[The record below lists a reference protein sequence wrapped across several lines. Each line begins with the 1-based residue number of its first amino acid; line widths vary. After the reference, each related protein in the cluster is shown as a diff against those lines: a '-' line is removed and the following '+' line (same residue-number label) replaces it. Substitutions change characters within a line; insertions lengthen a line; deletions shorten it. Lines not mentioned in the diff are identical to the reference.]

1 MEFRDRL
8 METLRAI
15 QPVLDVPGVM
25 VIGSEV
31 PTLLQG
37 AGEPAIVVSQDVDVG
52 VAVGSHEEVKRR
64 LGDVVRLRPAREE
77 PSVWLP
83 TDPALIEVNFVG
95 IDASISDIAETY
107 VLEDPALPLLVF
119 GPLSLLSAAERID
132 AQGVRLALPR
142 PAGLLLEKL
151 VTERTGEKGD
161 RDLLV
166 VLALLLVMKGADV
179 EDAVDGFSRLS
190 AEQRTA
196 AVSNLTVLS
205 LMDARPGMPDPS
217 PHRRDISR
225 LLDRLEAAAER
236 AR

>member
-8 METLRAI
+8 IETLRAI
-15 QPVLDVPGVM
+15 QPVLEAPGVM

-37 AGEPAIVVSQDVDVG
+37 GDEPALVVSQDVDIG
-52 VAVGSHEEVKRR
+52 VPVTAHAEVKRR
-64 LGDVVRLRPAREE
+64 LGEIVRLHPSIEE

-83 TDPALIEVNFVG
+83 NEPALIEVNFVG
-95 IDASISDIAETY
+95 MDAAIRDVSETY
-107 VLEDPALPLLVF
+107 ALEDPTLPLLVF
-119 GPLSLLSAAERID
+119 GPLSLLDAAERID
-132 AQGVRLALPR
+132 VQGVRLMLPR
-142 PAGLLLEKL
+142 PGGLLLEKL

-166 VLALLLVMKGADV
+166 VLALLLVMAEHEI
-179 EDAVDGFSRLS
+179 EDAVAGFSRLS
-190 AEQRTA
+190 AEQRNA

-205 LMDARPGMPDPS
+205 LLEARSGMPDPA
-217 PHRRDISR
+217 PHRLRISR
-225 LLDRLEAAAER
+225 LLGRLDAAMEG